1 MQTAHMFHGAVP
13 RKLVYHDVCVLLV
26 CGNNLKEAELCF
38 GCYLKRT
45 TAFMKN
51 VVLFFFHIIRDYVFE
66 SFLLINLYIC
76 QSGNQRACLI
86 IMVS

>member
-1 MQTAHMFHGAVP
+1 MQTAHMFRGAVP

-51 VVLFFFHIIRDYVFE
+51 VVLFFFSTLFETMFLRVF
-66 SFLLINLYIC
+66 FL
-76 QSGNQRACLI
+76 
-86 IMVS
+86 